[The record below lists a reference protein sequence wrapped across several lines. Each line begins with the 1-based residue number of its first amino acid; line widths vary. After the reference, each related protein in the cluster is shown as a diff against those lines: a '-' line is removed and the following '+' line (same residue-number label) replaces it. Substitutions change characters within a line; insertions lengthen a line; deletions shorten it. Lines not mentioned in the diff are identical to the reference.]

1 MPGATRACV
10 SAEARSERGRAGP
23 LGPLPVAPCHAAAAA
38 QASRVRDRPGAVC
51 GRRIDG
57 LVRALA
63 GAQRPEQDGGSYA
76 LQAGGVE
83 TGDLETGSVVG
94 QPFKELSVDVSFFA
108 VEIGNMKI
116 WYPPMTVIDFKSR
129 PGAPVLLKV
138 TNNATAEHGF
148 QLSAVV
154 NQSAPTALHSKI
166 VLKPGETQYIG
177 VPTSDLFYSGGNVL
191 EYRCHLH
198 PGHVGGKLLML
209 K

>member
-1 MPGATRACV
+1 MGKTMLAVFFGLGIVLVGA
-10 SAEARSERGRAGP
+10 SS
-23 LGPLPVAPCHAAAAA
+23 
-38 QASRVRDRPGAVC
+38 
-51 GRRIDG
+51 
-57 LVRALA
+57 
-63 GAQRPEQDGGSYA
+63 SYA

-94 QPFKELSVDVSFFA
+94 QPFKELSVDASFFA
-108 VEIGNMKI
+108 IELGNMKV

-148 QLSAVV
+148 QLSAAV
-154 NQSAPTALHSKI
+154 NQSAPTVLHTKI

-177 VPTSDLFYSGGNVL
+177 VPTSDLFYAGGNVL